1 MRARF
6 LKEIPYSEDCLYE
19 NRGVNSRRVHSYD
32 TCHNE
37 VSRVTSS
44 VIVGATAQYKC
55 LQSRTH
61 KLMRPKDLIFIVRY
75 ATVPVDYLQG
85 LFVGE
90 SRI

>member
-1 MRARF
+1 MRTGVQ
-6 LKEIPYSEDCLYE
+6 IPGGFI
-19 NRGVNSRRVHSYD
+19 R

-75 ATVPVDYLQG
+75 ALYQ
-85 LFVGE
+85 
-90 SRI
+90 